1 MPLTDIAAKSAKP
14 RDRSYKLADGQGMYL
29 EVMPNGSKYWRLKY
43 RFDGKEKRLALGVY
57 PEVSLLEARK
67 ARETIKDILRA
78 GLDPSH
84 ERRREKL
91 QKGLDRASSFE
102 AIAREWHANKKDAWT
117 TRHAERVLKLL
128 ERELFPSIGARPVK
142 DVSAPELLAV
152 IRNVESRG
160 ALELARKAMQAASQV
175 FRYAIATGRAERDPA
190 PDLRGALKSRTVVH
204 MRRISAAELPDLLK
218 NIATY
223 DGELQTRLA
232 LQLMTLT
239 FVRTGELRYAEW
251 TEIDEARAEWRI
263 PPEKMKMRTQHIVP
277 LSKQTL
283 GVLNQLREINGRWRW
298 VFPSRSNAQ
307 KPISENTVLYALY
320 RMGYHS
326 RMTGHGFRG
335 LASTILNEHGFNSDW
350 IERQLAHTER
360 DGVRAAYNHAEYL
373 AERRKMMQWWA
384 DYLDQQSGAKVVML
398 QSAFDDELTTT
409 GQT

>member
-1 MPLTDIAAKSAKP
+1 MPLTDLAAKSAKP
-14 RDRSYKLADGQGMYL
+14 RERSYKLADGQGMYL

-43 RFDGKEKRLALGVY
+43 RFDGKEKREALGVY

-67 ARETIKDILRA
+67 AREEVKDKLRA

-84 ERRREKL
+84 EKRREKL
-91 QKGLDRASSFE
+91 QKGLDRANSFE
-102 AIAREWHANKKDAWT
+102 ALAREWHENKKDAWT
-117 TRHAERVLKLL
+117 ERHAERVLNLL
-128 ERELFPSIGARPVK
+128 ERELFPSIGARPIK
-142 DVSAPELLAV
+142 EVSAPELLAV
-152 IRNVESRG
+152 IRNVEARG
-160 ALELARKAMQAASQV
+160 ALELARKSMQAASQV
-175 FRYAIATGRAERDPA
+175 FRYAIATGRDERDPA
-190 PDLRGALKSRTVVH
+190 PDLRGALKSKTVQH
-204 MRRISAAELPDLLK
+204 MKRIGANEVPQLLERIAA
-218 NIATY
+218 Y
-223 DGELQTRLA
+223 DGEPQTRLA

-239 FVRTGELRYAEW
+239 FVRTGELRHAEW
-251 TEIDEARAEWRI
+251 TEIDEKRAEWRI
-263 PPEKMKMRTQHIVP
+263 PPEKMKMRAPHIVP
-277 LSKQTL
+277 LSKQAL
-283 GVLNQLREINGRWRW
+283 AILKELRELNGKWRW

-384 DYLDQQSGAKVVML
+384 DYLDRQS
-398 QSAFDDELTTT
+398 SANVIALETAV
-409 GQT
+409 